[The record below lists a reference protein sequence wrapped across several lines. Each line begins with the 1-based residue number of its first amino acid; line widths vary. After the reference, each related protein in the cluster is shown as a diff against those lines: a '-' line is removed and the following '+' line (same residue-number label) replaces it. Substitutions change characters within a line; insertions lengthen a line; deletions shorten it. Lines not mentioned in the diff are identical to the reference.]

1 MQQKSRLYPT
11 FHGGRSSSFA
21 DNRCPASPLHKL
33 EKRRR
38 RPGGAKRPAVPRKE
52 GYFPQRSRVVSE
64 HTSWEGGLGKE
75 AERELG
81 EVEISGTPRP
91 GAEEGPREPEEHE

>member
-1 MQQKSRLYPT
+1 MHSIT
-11 FHGGRSSSFA
+11 SSQTGEEEMEA
-21 DNRCPASPLHKL
+21 
-33 EKRRR
+33 RR
-38 RPGGAKRPAVPRKE
+38 GKGKRPAVTRKE

-81 EVEISGTPRP
+81 EVEISGTLGP
-91 GAEEGPREPEEHE
+91 GAEEGPHEPEEHE